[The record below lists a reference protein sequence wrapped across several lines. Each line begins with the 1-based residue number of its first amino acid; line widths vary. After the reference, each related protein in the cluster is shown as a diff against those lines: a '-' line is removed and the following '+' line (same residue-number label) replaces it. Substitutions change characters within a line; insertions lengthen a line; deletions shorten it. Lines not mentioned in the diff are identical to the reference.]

1 MEVESIRII
10 EDQIIEEFAHFED
23 WMDKY
28 NYIIEMGKDVPKI
41 DPDLKTDNNLIS
53 GCQSRVW
60 LHAEYKDGIV
70 LFSADSEAV
79 ITRGLASLLIRV
91 MNKQTP
97 EDILNSDFFF
107 VKKLGLKEHL
117 SPNRS
122 NGLVSMIKQ
131 MKLYALAFQTKAS
144 R

>member
-10 EDQIIEEFAHFED
+10 EDQIIEEFTHFED

-53 GCQSRVW
+53 GCQSKVW
-60 LHAEYKDGIV
+60 LHAEYKDGRV

-131 MKLYALAFQTKAS
+131 MKLYALAFQTKVS
-144 R
+144 K